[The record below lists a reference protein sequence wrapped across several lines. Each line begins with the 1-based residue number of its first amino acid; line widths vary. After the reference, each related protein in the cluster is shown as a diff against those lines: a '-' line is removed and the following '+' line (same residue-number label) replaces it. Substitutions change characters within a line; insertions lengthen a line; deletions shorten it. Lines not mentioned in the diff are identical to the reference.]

1 MDHALPNFLE
11 KCIICYSPFTK
22 NVSAKCRA
30 LTMDPMES
38 STGLASMALSTD
50 LCSGVVGAAASL
62 EAAGADSVGVGAS
75 KSVVGLSPLKTD
87 KSHIMRIW
95 RL

>member
-1 MDHALPNFLE
+1 
-11 KCIICYSPFTK
+11 
-22 NVSAKCRA
+22 
-30 LTMDPMES
+30 MDPMES

-75 KSVVGLSPLKTD
+75 KSVVGLSPLKTGN
-87 KSHIMRIW
+87 KSDENLEIMGKNPVYFTSNNEPVSPN
-95 RL
+95 LA